1 MKAQWAILFPA
12 KTKWIFFPMYNIKDQ
27 ACIRNTGLTFL
38 FCTLECG
45 TDHSNFRFPSSWPA
59 IKYLRL
65 LRISSSTNFPR
76 YDPLIIEN
84 DTVQRRIIQLR
95 ILKFQILKVKK
106 KIWVTSRKKVKY
118 YLAHLFEQPIR
129 IPKMFWSHFFSFQL
143 LHNLILIFSNC
154 SRWSKWLKFG
164 NLNFHLLVY
173 LLL

>member
-1 MKAQWAILFPA
+1 
-12 KTKWIFFPMYNIKDQ
+12 MYNIKDQ

-45 TDHSNFRFPSSWPA
+45 TDHSNFGFPSSWPA

-106 KIWVTSRKKVKY
+106 KSELLPEKKLNTISLISSSNQYESQKC
-118 YLAHLFEQPIR
+118 FEV
-129 IPKMFWSHFFSFQL
+129 
-143 LHNLILIFSNC
+143 IFSVFSC
-154 SRWSKWLKFG
+154 CIILSSFSLTAQG
-164 NLNFHLLVY
+164 DLSD
-173 LLL
+173 